1 MAVEFT
7 IGVQRESKRADLQ
20 GFENTDTT
28 CGLLALPILV
38 SLASES
44 RMVMD
49 SGTLGCMGILLM
61 IIL

>member
-7 IGVQRESKRADLQ
+7 IGVQRESKRADPK
-20 GFENTDTT
+20 GFENTDTA

-44 RMVMD
+44 RMVMV
-49 SGTLGCMGILLM
+49 SGALGHMGILLM